1 MITSVTT
8 TVVSIVST
16 VSLAGPLALVGVLT
30 LLALLVQ
37 KELSTTSKQRT
48 VLVLGRI
55 LDIGIIPLWL
65 VFVVVVLIKIADA
78 LA

>member
-16 VSLAGPLALVGVLT
+16 VSHAGPLALVGVLT
-30 LLALLVQ
+30 LLALLIQ
-37 KELSTTSKQRT
+37 KEVTTASRQRT
-48 VLVLGRI
+48 AVVLSRI

-65 VFVVVVLIKIADA
+65 VFVIVVLIKVAEI
-78 LA
+78 LM

>member
-37 KELSTTSKQRT
+37 KELATSSGRRSAV
-48 VLVLGRI
+48 VLSRVLN
-55 LDIGIIPLWL
+55 IGIIPLWL
-65 VFVVVVLIKIADA
+65 VFVIIVMVKVIQVLR
-78 LA
+78 

>member
-16 VSLAGPLALVGVLT
+16 VSFAGPLALVGVLT
-30 LLALLVQ
+30 LLALLIQ
-37 KELSTTSKQRT
+37 KEVTTTSRRRT
-48 VLVLGRI
+48 AVVLSRI

-65 VFVVVVLIKIADA
+65 VFVIIVLINVAQF
-78 LA
+78 LS

>member
-30 LLALLVQ
+30 LLALLIQ
-37 KELSTTSKQRT
+37 RELAAASGNRSAVMLSR
-48 VLVLGRI
+48 VLN
-55 LDIGIIPLWL
+55 IGIIPLWL
-65 VFVVVVLIKIADA
+65 VFVVIVVVKIVEAFQ
-78 LA
+78 

>member
-16 VSLAGPLALVGVLT
+16 ASLAGPLALVGVLT
-30 LLALLVQ
+30 LLALLIQ
-37 KELSTTSKQRT
+37 KEVITASRHRTAT
-48 VLVLGRI
+48 VLSRI

-65 VFVVVVLIKIADA
+65 VFVVVVLIKVGEI
-78 LA
+78 LM

>member
-16 VSLAGPLALVGVLT
+16 VSLAGPLALVGILT

-37 KELSTTSKQRT
+37 KELSTTSKQRA
-48 VLVLGRI
+48 VLVLSRI

-65 VFVVVVLIKIADA
+65 VFVVIVLIKIAEA

>member
-30 LLALLVQ
+30 LLALLIQ
-37 KELSTTSKQRT
+37 KELATTSNRRT
-48 VLVLGRI
+48 TLILSRV
-55 LDIGIIPLWL
+55 LDIAIIPLWL
-65 VFVVVVLIKIADA
+65 VFVVIVVVKVIEA
-78 LA
+78 LQ

>member
-30 LLALLVQ
+30 LLALLIQ
-37 KELSTTSKQRT
+37 KEVTTASRQRT
-48 VLVLGRI
+48 AVVLSRI

-65 VFVVVVLIKIADA
+65 VFVIVVLIKVAEI
-78 LA
+78 LM

>member
-16 VSLAGPLALVGVLT
+16 VSFAGPLALVGVLT
-30 LLALLVQ
+30 LIALLVQ

-48 VLVLGRI
+48 TLVLSRI

>member
-16 VSLAGPLALVGVLT
+16 VSLAGPLALVGILT

-37 KELSTTSKQRT
+37 KELSTTSKQRA
-48 VLVLGRI
+48 VLVLSRI

-65 VFVVVVLIKIADA
+65 VFVVIVLIKIADA

>member
-30 LLALLVQ
+30 LLALLIQ
-37 KELSTTSKQRT
+37 KELAAASGSRSAV
-48 VLVLGRI
+48 VLSRVLN
-55 LDIGIIPLWL
+55 IGIIPLWL
-65 VFVVVVLIKIADA
+65 VFVVIVVVKIIEAIQ
-78 LA
+78 

>member
-16 VSLAGPLALVGVLT
+16 VSLAGPLALVGILT

-37 KELSTTSKQRT
+37 KELSTTSRQRA
-48 VLVLGRI
+48 VLVLSRI

-65 VFVVVVLIKIADA
+65 VFVVIVLIKIADA

>member
-30 LLALLVQ
+30 LLAMLIQ
-37 KELSTTSKQRT
+37 KEVTTASRRRT
-48 VLVLGRI
+48 ALVLGRI

-65 VFVVVVLIKIADA
+65 VFVVIVLIKIAEV
-78 LA
+78 LT

>member
-16 VSLAGPLALVGVLT
+16 VSLAGPLALVGILT

-37 KELSTTSKQRT
+37 KELSTTSRQRS
-48 VLVLGRI
+48 VLVLSRI

-65 VFVVVVLIKIADA
+65 VFVVIVLIKIADA